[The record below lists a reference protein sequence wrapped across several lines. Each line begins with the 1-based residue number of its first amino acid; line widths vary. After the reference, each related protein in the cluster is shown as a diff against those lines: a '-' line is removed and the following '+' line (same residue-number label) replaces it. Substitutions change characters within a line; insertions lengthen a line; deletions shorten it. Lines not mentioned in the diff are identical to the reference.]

1 MKKITVLVAAT
12 LMASILGSPSA
23 EAGPYYITVN
33 AGLSKLK
40 DFCSSPAAGFTCKDS
55 ASAYGLD
62 GGYQFSD
69 MFGLEL
75 AYANYG
81 TPETSG
87 LLFGSNL
94 KVTEEISGLR
104 FSGTATF
111 PISNSFAFTGKLGVS
126 RNSLNVISTVTPGP
140 VIPAYTASSTS
151 LAYGVGVKYSINESV
166 ALRVQYEN
174 LGKTGDETIGTDT
187 LSLLTVGI
195 SYNFGKSGR
204 FGKSG
209 PRKIANKPVVQGQPA
224 TAQPATAQPAMHV
237 IVFLE
242 NAPPVDKRL
251 LTAAI
256 AEACKCEPIFVRLYS
271 SNAVTY
277 QISLAPGQ
285 TFLTFKS
292 ALLPGDPSLGL
303 KTLMQGQ

>member
-111 PISNSFAFTGKLGVS
+111 PLSNSFAFTGKLGVS

-209 PRKIANKPVVQGQPA
+209 PRKTANKPVVQGQPVA
-224 TAQPATAQPAMHV
+224 AQPAMHV

-256 AEACKCEPIFVRLYS
+256 AEACKCEPIFVRFYS

-285 TFLTFKS
+285 TFLIFKS